1 VTKLPAKAF
10 DTAGYIDLTLA
21 KQAGAVAVG
30 SYLGSILTPTLAQQA
45 AVLDMGLFSFWER
58 WANDPMGG
66 ASQGVADATTA
77 AGHADDVGQPLGA
90 PIYLPNDE
98 MVPDWATTEVYFR
111 AAAETLTAR
120 GRVAGFYGQTSVWH
134 LVKGYGYRYFCHAP
148 DGTPPPYPEAHIVQ
162 SVSPGTNVGSV
173 SVDVDSIQTADFGG
187 WNAKGL
193 FNLDPPSPKPRKAPT
208 MFILLNPADKCHY
221 LIGAKSTPVYLPQ
234 ADYSEFLSKGVPEIP
249 CSAALVKALFT
260 P

>member
-1 VTKLPAKAF
+1 MTLPAKAF
-10 DTAGYIDLTLA
+10 DTAGFIDLNLA
-21 KQAGAVAVG
+21 KKAGARAVG
-30 SYLGSILTPTLAQQA
+30 SYLGSIITRALAQEA
-45 AVLDMGLFSFWER
+45 ATLDLGLFSFWER

-66 ASQGVADATTA
+66 AAQGVADATA
-77 AGHADDVGQPLGA
+77 AALDADDVGQPLGA

-98 MVPDWATTEVYFR
+98 MVPDWATTEAYFR

-148 DGTPPPYPEAHIVQ
+148 DGTPPPYPEANIVQ

-187 WNAKGL
+187 WNAAGL
-193 FNLDPPSPKPRKAPT
+193 FTLDPPAPPKPRTAPT
-208 MFILLNPADKCHY
+208 MFLLLNPADKCHY

-234 ADYSEFLSKGVPEIP
+234 ADYSAFLAKGVPEIP
-249 CSAALVKALFT
+249 CSAALVKALFAS
-260 P
+260 